1 MEIASYITGFI
12 DGEGSFLVSF
22 SIRPKL
28 KIGIEVRPSFS
39 VSQHERSKTILV
51 TLQRFFGCGS
61 IRFDAHDQTY
71 KYEVRSISDLTSKI
85 IPHFSQH
92 ILQTSKRID
101 FELFS
106 KICGLMG
113 KNKHRTDRGIRQI
126 IKLAYQMNNLGAR
139 RHRKEYLLRIVSKMN
154 V

>member
-22 SIRPKL
+22 SVRPKL
-28 KIGIEVRPSFS
+28 KIGIEARPSFT
-39 VSQHERSKTILV
+39 VSQHGRSKAILEE
-51 TLQRFFGCGS
+51 LQRFFVCGS

-71 KYEVRSISDLTSKI
+71 KYEVRSLTDLTSKI
-85 IPHFSQH
+85 IPHFNQY
-92 ILQTSKRID
+92 ILQTSKRVD

-106 KICGLMG
+106 KICELMTT
-113 KNKHRTDRGIRQI
+113 NEHRPDQGIRKI
-126 IKLAYQMNNLGAR
+126 IDLAYQMNNLGAR
-139 RHRKEYLLRIVSKMN
+139 RYTKDDLLRIVSKMK